1 MNNFKDIQVLPLFN
15 KFFFLLLA
23 CFPLMK
29 ENINSITI
37 ICCSL
42 GFFIQYFKT
51 DGRRKI
57 TKELIFLTLM
67 FWLFLIHEL
76 VSTDLSVKTIL
87 LNLPFLVFPLLFY
100 FRPIYIGEKEKSLAL
115 KVFQGAVLIASIY
128 FLWVFFNV
136 NSVKMLFNVSPENI
150 PFFRDYVFRHA
161 KLDVHPTYFSMFLLI
176 SFTLSFFQLVT
187 NKLNFKR
194 ENFLFVIN
202 IIITTFMLF
211 LFSSRIII
219 AIYVLTLVLTL
230 SFFIKRLNR
239 KHKIISL
246 VFLVVL
252 GFLLLFSF
260 KDILFQRFNEIFIE
274 YKVEL
279 KGSHHNST
287 NIRVAIYS
295 CAKELY
301 YEMPFWGYGDSLQGE
316 LDSCY
321 ESKYDSNFSKIQTY
335 NTHNYYLNILLYGGW
350 ICLLIFCYYI
360 YVVFKSIKGSKLS
373 LLLLI
378 QMLLVCITENFLSR
392 HFGIVTFTY
401 FLCMFI
407 FIKEL
412 NENV

>member
-1 MNNFKDIQVLPLFN
+1 
-15 KFFFLLLA
+15 
-23 CFPLMK
+23 MK

-51 DGRRKI
+51 DGRRQI

-115 KVFQGAVLIASIY
+115 KVFQGAVLIVSIY
-128 FLWVFFNV
+128 FLWFFLDV
-136 NSVKMLFNVSPENI
+136 NSVKLLFNVSPENI

-161 KLDVHPTYFSMFLLI
+161 KLDIHPTYFSMFLLI
-176 SFTLSFFQLVT
+176 SFTLSIYHLVT

-194 ENFLFVIN
+194 EKYLFIVNVIM
-202 IIITTFMLF
+202 TTFMLF
-211 LFSSRIII
+211 LFSSRIIMV
-219 AIYVLTLVLTL
+219 IYLLTLVLIVC
-230 SFFIKRLNR
+230 FFFKKLNR
-239 KHKIISL
+239 KHKIITL
-246 VFLVVL
+246 IFLVSL

-260 KDILFQRFNEIFIE
+260 KEILFKRFIEVFTE

-279 KGSHHNST
+279 KGNHHNST
-287 NIRVAIYS
+287 NIRVAIYN

-301 YEMPFWGYGDSLQGE
+301 YEMPFLGYGDSLQGE
-316 LDSCY
+316 LNSCY
-321 ESKYDSNFSKIQTY
+321 ESKYDSNFSKIQPY

-360 YVVFKSIKGSKLS
+360 YVVFKCIKGSKLS
-373 LLLLI
+373 VLLLF
-378 QMLLVCITENFLSR
+378 QMLLVCTTENFLSR

-401 FLCMFI
+401 FLGMFI

-412 NENV
+412 KEVG